1 MAECPSLLTS
11 KLISRP
17 MPRESSV
24 ATWLELVR
32 AGWHPMEVQEVMVQ
46 EAQEVQARVVMVQ
59 EAMVQEVLEAQVDQG
74 VQAREVMARVGQ
86 ETREA
91 MGPTVQGVKTE
102 MDHQEGRPVD
112 QELADHQVDRQA
124 DRQVGQ
130 MGSYQ

>member
-1 MAECPSLLTS
+1 
-11 KLISRP
+11 
-17 MPRESSV
+17 
-24 ATWLELVR
+24 
-32 AGWHPMEVQEVMVQ
+32 MEVQEAMVQ

-59 EAMVQEVLEAQVDQG
+59 EAMVQEVLEVQAQGVMAQGAMAQVDQG

-91 MGPTVQGVKTE
+91 MGPTVQEVKTQ

-130 MGSYQ
+130 MESYW

>member
-1 MAECPSLLTS
+1 
-11 KLISRP
+11 
-17 MPRESSV
+17 
-24 ATWLELVR
+24 
-32 AGWHPMEVQEVMVQ
+32 MEVQEVMVQ

-59 EAMVQEVLEAQVDQG
+59 EAMVQEVLEVQAQGVMAQVDQG

-91 MGPTVQGVKTE
+91 MGPTVQEVKTQ